1 MARQYELLGRQMIN
15 VIPVEEFEL
24 HTLDTTCECGPTVD
38 FSLPQILIT
47 HEQLTDCQTLW
58 GVYPDG

>member
-1 MARQYELLGRQMIN
+1 MSVNI
-15 VIPVEEFEL
+15 VPVSEFDL

-47 HEQLTDCQTLW
+47 HEQLTDRETVW
-58 GVYPDG
+58 GIYCDEQQA